1 MYCKSPAEGLRVLEA
16 IDSPYVSKQTQVELF
31 ARFLWLFTSLKGL
44 TFCDLIIIEFVIISD
59 SLFELCV
66 KI

>member
-16 IDSPYVSKQTQVELF
+16 IDSTYVSKQTQVELF
-31 ARFLWLFTSLKGL
+31 ARFLWLFTSLKDV
-44 TFCDLIIIEFVIISD
+44 TFCDFIIIEFVIISD